1 MEVIKTS
8 EKVVIWLHRE
18 GISQSD
24 VAKKIGI
31 TRQAFS
37 QKIKS
42 NMFTVMDIFI
52 LKGMGFKG

>member
-18 GISQSD
+18 GISQSE
-24 VAKKIGI
+24 VAKQIGI

-37 QKIKS
+37 QKIQT
-42 NMFTVMDIFI
+42 NIFTIRDIFVMQ
-52 LKGMGFKG
+52 GMGFKD

>member
-18 GISQSD
+18 GISRSQ
-24 VAKKIGI
+24 VAKLIGI

-37 QKIKS
+37 QKIQT
-42 NMFTVMDIFI
+42 NIFTIKDIFVMQS
-52 LKGMGFKG
+52 MGFKG

>member
-18 GISQSD
+18 GISQSE
-24 VAKKIGI
+24 VAKQIGI

-37 QKIKS
+37 QKIQS
-42 NMFTVMDIFI
+42 NIFTIKDIFVMQS
-52 LKGMGFKG
+52 MGFKD

>member
-18 GISQSD
+18 DISQSQ
-24 VAKKIGI
+24 VAKTIGI

-37 QKIKS
+37 QKIQT
-42 NMFTVMDIFI
+42 NIFTDKDIFV
-52 LKGMGFKG
+52 LKGMGFKD

>member
-18 GISQSD
+18 GISQSQ
-24 VAKKIGI
+24 VAEKIGI

-37 QKIKS
+37 QKIKT
-42 NMFTVMDIFI
+42 NIFTIMDMFVM
-52 LKGMGFKG
+52 KGMGFKD

>member
-8 EKVVIWLHRE
+8 EKIVIWLHRE
-18 GISQSD
+18 GISRSQ
-24 VAKKIGI
+24 VAKLIGI

-42 NMFTVMDIFI
+42 NVFTINDISVMQ
-52 LKGMGFKG
+52 GMGFKD

>member
-18 GISQSD
+18 GISQSQ
-24 VAKKIGI
+24 VAKQIGI

-37 QKIKS
+37 QKIQS
-42 NMFTVMDIFI
+42 NIFTIKDIFVMQS
-52 LKGMGFKG
+52 MGFKD

>member
-18 GISQSD
+18 GISQSQ
-24 VAKKIGI
+24 VAKMIGI

-37 QKIKS
+37 YKIQS
-42 NMFTVMDIFI
+42 NVFTENDIFVMQS
-52 LKGMGFKG
+52 MGFKD

>member
-18 GISQSD
+18 GISQSQ
-24 VAKKIGI
+24 VAKQIGI

-37 QKIKS
+37 QKIKT
-42 NMFTVMDIFI
+42 NIFTTMDIFVMQ
-52 LKGMGFKG
+52 GMGFKS